1 MTAAD
6 ALEELNEISSQVSAA
21 VLFGENGAVEAST
34 IAPPAAEE
42 LARAA
47 RALLEAAAQTGEV
60 TQLEAAVAGGSVFV
74 VREGARTIAATTGP
88 EPTVGLV
95 FYDLKSCLRTVTAG
109 ELEEAAA
116 KPKPKPRKPRAPR
129 KKKEDDAGS

>member
-6 ALEELNEISSQVSAA
+6 ALEELNEISSQISAA
-21 VLFGENGAVEAST
+21 VLFGENGVEAST
-34 IAPPAAEE
+34 IAPAAAEE
-42 LARAA
+42 LAGAA
-47 RALLEAAAQTGEV
+47 RALLDAAGQSGDV

-88 EPTVGLV
+88 DPTVGLV

-109 ELEEAAA
+109 ELEAQQAAAA
-116 KPKPKPRKPRAPR
+116 KPKRARSPR
-129 KKKEDDAGS
+129 KKENGAGA